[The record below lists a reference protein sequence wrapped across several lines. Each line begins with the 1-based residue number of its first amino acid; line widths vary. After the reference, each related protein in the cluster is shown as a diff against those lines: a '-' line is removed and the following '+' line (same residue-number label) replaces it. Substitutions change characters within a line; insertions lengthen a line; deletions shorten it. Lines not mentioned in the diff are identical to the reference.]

1 MNQNHTVKLYDCK
14 TCKKTMLIEIFA
26 DEQTTYRIMKQN
38 PYCNDCE
45 IKGE

>member
-1 MNQNHTVKLYDCK
+1 MNQYYTVKLYDCK
-14 TCKKTMLIEIFA
+14 VCEKTMLLEIFA
-26 DEQTTYRIMKQN
+26 DEKTALDIMKQN